1 MQVSKQEIRTG
12 LLVVISLGILA
23 AVLLALGAPG
33 VFVPQNRYRI
43 FFDNAAGI
51 KLGAPVLL
59 AGRKVGQVV
68 ELYSPV
74 PAEDRPKEAPKAEA
88 LVDVQVERRAII
100 YKNVKVRMQQN
111 GLLGEMLIDFAAGVE
126 NSGRAENNSYFLGER
141 VADFSESIASTLEV
155 VKPVAEEA
163 KKTMEELRA
172 TADNLTKLTAPG
184 SNFDLAV
191 ERFRT
196 FGNNLVELSKE
207 GSPLNHSLQNIDHI
221 TTDLSDN
228 DRVKM
233 TLQQFEEAAKDF
245 QKTAANLNHTVS
257 QLGPSLN
264 DTITNAKD
272 LTDTLKK
279 QPWRLIYPTT
289 KQYPADKAATPAPA
303 PRSGSR
309 RR

>member
-74 PAEDRPKEAPKAEA
+74 PAEDRPKEAPKSEA
-88 LVDVQVERRAII
+88 LVDVQVERRAVI

-111 GLLGEMLIDFAAGVE
+111 GLLGEMLIDFAAGLE
-126 NSGRAENNSYFLGER
+126 TSGRAENNSYFLGER
-141 VADFSESIASTLEV
+141 VSDFSESIASTLEV

-172 TADNLTKLTAPG
+172 TADNLTKLTATG

-207 GSPLNHSLQNIDHI
+207 GSPLNHSLQNIETI

-228 DRVKM
+228 ERVKL
-233 TLQQFEEAAKDF
+233 TLQQFEEAAKSF
-245 QKTAANLNHTVS
+245 QKTAASLNHTVS
-257 QLGPSLN
+257 QLGPNLN
-264 DTITNAKD
+264 DTIANARD

-289 KQYPADKAATPAPA
+289 KKYQTEEAAPSPTASKPA
-303 PRSGSR
+303 SR